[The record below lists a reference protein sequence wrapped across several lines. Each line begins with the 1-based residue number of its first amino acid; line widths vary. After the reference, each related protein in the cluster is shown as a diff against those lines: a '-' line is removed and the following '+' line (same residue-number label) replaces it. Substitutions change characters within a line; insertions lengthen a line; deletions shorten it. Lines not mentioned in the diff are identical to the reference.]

1 MGLGA
6 SRPRRGA
13 DGVSCTR
20 PSSLPSSS
28 SADLGRT
35 GVPAVLLPAS
45 RREALDRN
53 AGTSCRLDVAFG
65 PEPASGEKGRK
76 VDSGRQPGMTSGFQ
90 GEALCSDGRPG
101 PQLAMLPWPC
111 AAGHVGSVGV
121 HRLPFPWKTL
131 PGAEV
136 QFGVAVLRPPFCSCR
151 TKHTACRW
159 GCSRCFC
166 CCLGRSSGCRVRSG
180 GAGGG
185 GAAASPV
192 LPPVAVFRPQPESG
206 LFCREGPFMSLRC

>member
-1 MGLGA
+1 MYCSGRLTKA
-6 SRPRRGA
+6 SPESRGHG
-13 DGVSCTR
+13 GVACG
-20 PSSLPSSS
+20 PGGQQAQACS
-28 SADLGRT
+28 SADLGRA

-53 AGTSCRLDVAFG
+53 AGTGCRLDVAFG

-101 PQLAMLPWPC
+101 PQLAMLPRPC

-166 CCLGRSSGCRVRSG
+166 CCRVRSR